1 MGCTQGNTIPKCIKN
16 YELDKRV
23 DSILVYDEQNIIL
36 GIMDGIQ
43 IFNLKTK
50 IFSSF
55 SKEHKGRINVLIKL
69 KDGRI
74 ASGGQDRKI
83 KIWDIDSKESMI
95 TFEGHKLMIWALEEL
110 KGNKIISGGSD
121 KRILIWDLIEKR
133 LDFEL
138 NYKEEVTA
146 LLQLKNG
153 NIIFCVGNNL
163 NLFDLESKK
172 YLANINVNPG
182 VWAIKQLSNNNVAIG
197 KGDGELEILEVNDE
211 IKTKSVLKGHKKS
224 IVSIIELKNQKLV
237 TASDENKM
245 IIWDLCNIENKYF
258 IEGHTKNVVGI
269 ANLLDNTFVSIS
281 KDETLKIWE

>member
-1 MGCTQGNTIPKCIKN
+1 
-16 YELDKRV
+16 
-23 DSILVYDEQNIIL
+23 
-36 GIMDGIQ
+36 MDGIQ

-153 NIIFCVGNNL
+153 NIIFCVGNNV
-163 NLFDLESKK
+163 
-172 YLANINVNPG
+172 I
-182 VWAIKQLSNNNVAIG
+182 
-197 KGDGELEILEVNDE
+197 
-211 IKTKSVLKGHKKS
+211 
-224 IVSIIELKNQKLV
+224 
-237 TASDENKM
+237 
-245 IIWDLCNIENKYF
+245 
-258 IEGHTKNVVGI
+258 
-269 ANLLDNTFVSIS
+269 
-281 KDETLKIWE
+281 